1 MLTDKQIFARVAS
14 LKDRT
19 RDRDSRQQDVLLV
32 RQGKIATVYPDFFP
46 EGIEANVVA
55 NFVDIVA
62 RDLSEVMAPLPAV
75 NCSVVSQV
83 KDRAR
88 KAADNRTRIA
98 ANYFYNSDLQVQ
110 MYTGADWYVTF
121 GFVPFIIELDT
132 EAKLP
137 RIRVESPV
145 GAYPEFDR
153 YGRWRWRLDVPM
165 PAANLRRKD
174 GDDAPLKVCAM
185 FDLPLSAIPFVERSL
200 LRLARSV
207 SGEYLPGATL
217 CYVWD
222 HTLPTGT
229 ELANAYTRRVRFVVL
244 DSGSQR
250 LGQWVAHQQ
259 DLHADFL
266 RLFGAE
272 SDTVP
277 PLLAIVVGADS
288 DNTGSTSLGYLGDL
302 SLLKQ

>member
-1 MLTDKQIFARVAS
+1 MRFTMNLIASCARFIKARGLFCLYFSLFTTLATGQTVTPTASVLSPSQVSQGLQPFSSAAPGAPPAPWRLVGLPKDKAPLAQ
-14 LKDRT
+14 L
-19 RDRDSRQQDVLLV
+19 
-32 RQGKIATVYPDFFP
+32 
-46 EGIEANVVA
+46 
-55 NFVDIVA
+55 DIVA
-62 RDLSEVMAPLPAV
+62 LDGAPVLRLRTDQSYGTLSHALPP
-75 NCSVVSQV
+75 
-83 KDRAR
+83 DT
-88 KAADNRTRIA
+88 AAGG
-98 ANYFYNSDLQVQ
+98 L
-110 MYTGADWYVTF
+110 
-121 GFVPFIIELDT
+121 
-132 EAKLP
+132 
-137 RIRVESPV
+137 
-145 GAYPEFDR
+145 
-153 YGRWRWRLDVPM
+153 RWRWRLDVPM

-174 GDDAPLKVCAM
+174 RDDAPLKVCAM

-222 HTLPTGT
+222 HTLPAGT

-302 SLLKQ
+302 SLMKQ